1 MIIRIFGA
9 FFSSYFAFC
18 FYLLPWI
25 SLNLVVSTEN
35 RRALAGGLE
44 KKAKS
49 FKKSGA
55 TNFGLRLL
63 TLCEKKNPGEKNI
76 FDLKYVII
84 FTQV

>member
-9 FFSSYFAFC
+9 FFSSHFSFC

-63 TLCEKKNPGEKNI
+63 TLCEKNTGEKNI

-84 FTQV
+84 ATQV

>member
-18 FYLLPWI
+18 FYPLPWI

-63 TLCEKKNPGEKNI
+63 TPCEKNTEENNI

-84 FTQV
+84 VTQV

>member
-9 FFSSYFAFC
+9 FFSSYFSFC

-63 TLCEKKNPGEKNI
+63 TLCEKNTGEKNI

-84 FTQV
+84 VTQV

>member
-25 SLNLVVSTEN
+25 SLNLVVSTKN
-35 RRALAGGLE
+35 IRALAGGLE

-63 TLCEKKNPGEKNI
+63 TLCEKNTEEKNI

-84 FTQV
+84 VTQV